1 MPDQNQPCV
10 VFRGKKKKE
19 EPVMCKPVSSVH
31 AKMLRSLAIG
41 WSQSSRIVF
50 GSVQLVFHS
59 GTLVV

>member
-1 MPDQNQPCV
+1 
-10 VFRGKKKKE
+10 
-19 EPVMCKPVSSVH
+19 MCKPVSSVH